1 LTTTYF
7 SLNKNLDGNKI
18 IEAIQKIVNIA
29 NTENPNTNKVLKIS
43 IETIAS
49 ETNELIPKLE
59 YKQIGV

>member
-1 LTTTYF
+1 MTTTYF